1 MFVNH
6 ENTKA
11 DQKLVFENQSN
22 SSTYLQHNPSWS
34 VFKQNVYKQHICPA
48 TGMFGQFL
56 LKTCNHVYN
65 KNFMSKID
73 GIKIDL
79 IWLGY
84 DKESDWSLNPSSWS
98 VFVFL

>member
-1 MFVNH
+1 
-6 ENTKA
+6 
-11 DQKLVFENQSN
+11 
-22 SSTYLQHNPSWS
+22 
-34 VFKQNVYKQHICPA
+34 
-48 TGMFGQFL
+48 
-56 LKTCNHVYN
+56 
-65 KNFMSKID
+65 MSKID